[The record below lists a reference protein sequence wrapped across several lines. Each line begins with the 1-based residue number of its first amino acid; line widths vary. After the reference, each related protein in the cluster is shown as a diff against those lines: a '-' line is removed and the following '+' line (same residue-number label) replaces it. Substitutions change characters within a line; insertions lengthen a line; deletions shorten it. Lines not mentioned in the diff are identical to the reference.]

1 MKATKKVCSL
11 IPIMFITISELKIQ
25 KVVVDNKEVTI
36 ETQDKTAQFLTP
48 LNKKLDIPEPTTS
61 NQDAKEKDIAEEIDI
76 LLNHRKDTL
85 APWIHVLKF
94 RARVSFLLFNLW
106 N

>member
-48 LNKKLDIPEPTTS
+48 LNEKLDVPGPKTS
-61 NQDAKEKDIAEEIDI
+61 NQDAKE
-76 LLNHRKDTL
+76 
-85 APWIHVLKF
+85 
-94 RARVSFLLFNLW
+94 
-106 N
+106 

>member
-1 MKATKKVCSL
+1 
-11 IPIMFITISELKIQ
+11 MFITISELKIQ
-25 KVVVDNKEVTI
+25 KVVCIVDNKEVTI

-48 LNKKLDIPEPTTS
+48 LNEKLDIPEPTTS

-94 RARVSFLLFNLW
+94 RARVSFL
-106 N
+106 